1 MLRTSSQRQIYQLL
15 QATLDEISAQEIH
28 QRLRLQGQRR
38 GLATVYRALRGLQ
51 QEGLVYARPLVNGE
65 QGFGLCERATPH
77 CICVQCG
84 DSVRLAGNPL
94 DEFVQSLTQRAGFL
108 VYYHTLEFVGLCL
121 SCQGDR
127 AGDGRLKK
135 GRMQGGTGSKDTT
148 LKALGAPPTP

>member
-28 QRLRLQGQRR
+28 QRLRLQGQQK

-51 QEGLVYARPLVNGE
+51 QKGLVYARPLVTRE

-84 DSVRLAGNPL
+84 NSVRLADNPL
-94 DEFVQSLTQRAGFL
+94 DEFVRLLTQRADFL

-121 SCQGDR
+121 SCQDDR
-127 AGDGRLKK
+127 AGDG
-135 GRMQGGTGSKDTT
+135 GSGEGPN
-148 LKALGAPPTP
+148 AERNRQQRHNA